1 MGYAPEST
9 PTQNPSSR
17 GHKQIRTEDTDG
29 PVHSVLILTDYYRL
43 GEFIQE
49 QRLVSYASDGYKV
62 QSQEAKLVRA
72 FLLHHPGTERRKRK
86 QERGGLTSIHN

>member
-17 GHKQIRTEDTDG
+17 GHKQIHIGDTDG

-49 QRLVSYASDGYKV
+49 QRLVSYTS
-62 QSQEAKLVRA
+62 QSSKSGGKAGESILAAPSWNRKKEEKA
-72 FLLHHPGTERRKRK
+72 RKR
-86 QERGGLTSIHN
+86 GLTSTHS

>member
-17 GHKQIRTEDTDG
+17 EHKQIRTEDTDV

-49 QRLVSYASDGYKV
+49 QRLVSYTSDGYKI

-86 QERGGLTSIHN
+86 QERGG